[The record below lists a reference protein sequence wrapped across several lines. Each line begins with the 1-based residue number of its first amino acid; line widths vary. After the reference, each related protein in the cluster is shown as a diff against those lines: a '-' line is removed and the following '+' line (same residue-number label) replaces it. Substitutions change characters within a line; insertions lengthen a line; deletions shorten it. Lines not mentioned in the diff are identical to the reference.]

1 MMVSIDR
8 AGRVVIPKEIRDRLS
23 LGADAELEIEM
34 DGDAIRLVP
43 VRPRGRRSFIG
54 RRQRLP
60 ACIAKRSCKRQ
71 SRGLRVKFL
80 LMHNI

>member
-43 VRPRGRRSFIG
+43 VRPRGRRVVEVDGWPVIERADVPAITDSDV
-54 RRQRLP
+54 QRWRD
-60 ACIAKRSCKRQ
+60 ADQR
-71 SRGLRVKFL
+71 
-80 LMHNI
+80 